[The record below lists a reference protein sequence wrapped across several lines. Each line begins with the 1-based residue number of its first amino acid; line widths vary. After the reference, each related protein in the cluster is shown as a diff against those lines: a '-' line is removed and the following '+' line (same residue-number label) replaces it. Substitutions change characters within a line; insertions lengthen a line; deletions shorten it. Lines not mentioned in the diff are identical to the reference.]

1 MKLGKDMIDLVT
13 QYAYGPILPVTL
25 LIIFIG
31 VLAYKIIFSFEIISP
46 LANQP
51 IAGAFVSL
59 PAIAFFFMVG
69 FISLH
74 QFSRLEDSKQTLAI
88 EVSSIE
94 NMLNAPAA
102 NNLKQQEIRV
112 LLKEYLDASL
122 NEEWADSLNRVA
134 SPKINPII
142 KKMMGII
149 YSPDFICTQNDW
161 RNKNCVSPLL
171 GKSYVDNLLALSNAH
186 NKRIQLGQLD
196 SSPIRWYL
204 CLALVFVAALTTT
217 AIHRA
222 NKISA
227 IISLILFLLSA
238 WLTVTAITLH
248 YSPYRG
254 PNSIQPIPLLDVQK
268 ILNSE

>member
-1 MKLGKDMIDLVT
+1 MTDFIT

-25 LIIFIG
+25 LIILIG
-31 VLAYKIIFSFEIISP
+31 VLAYKIIFSFEIFSP
-46 LANQP
+46 LAHQP
-51 IAGAFVSL
+51 ISGPFVSL

-94 NMLNAPAA
+94 NMLNAPDT
-102 NNLKQQEIRV
+102 NNEKQQEIRG
-112 LLKEYLDASL
+112 LLNEYLDVSL
-122 NEEWADSLNRVA
+122 NEEWAGSLNQVA
-134 SPKINPII
+134 SPKINQMI
-142 KKMMGII
+142 KKMMGIM
-149 YSPDFICTQNDW
+149 YSPDFICAPNSRET
-161 RNKNCVSPLL
+161 KNCVSPLL

-204 CLALVFVAALTTT
+204 CLGLAFVAALTTT

-222 NKISA
+222 NKTSA
-227 IISLILFLLSA
+227 IISLILFLMSA
-238 WLTVTAITLH
+238 WLTVATIALH

-254 PNSIQPIPLLDVQK
+254 PNSIEPIPLLNVQK
-268 ILNSE
+268 IFNGG

>member
-1 MKLGKDMIDLVT
+1 MTDLIT

-25 LIIFIG
+25 LIILIG
-31 VLAYKIIFSFEIISP
+31 VLAYKIIFSFEIFSP

-51 IAGAFVSL
+51 ISGPFVSL

-94 NMLNAPAA
+94 NMLNASDA
-102 NNLKQQEIRV
+102 NNEKQQEILG
-112 LLKEYLDASL
+112 LLKEYLDVSL
-122 NEEWADSLNRVA
+122 SEEWAGSINQIA
-134 SPKINPII
+134 SPKINQIF

-149 YSPDFICTQNDW
+149 YSLDFICALNAQDT
-161 RNKNCVSPLL
+161 KNCVSPLL

-186 NKRIQLGQLD
+186 HKRIQLGQLD

-204 CLALVFVAALTTT
+204 CLGLAFVAALTTT

-222 NKISA
+222 NKTSA
-227 IISLILFLLSA
+227 IMSLILFLLSA
-238 WLTVTAITLH
+238 WLTLATIVLH

-254 PNSIQPIPLLDVQK
+254 PNSIEPIPLLNVQK
-268 ILNSE
+268 MLNGR

>member
-1 MKLGKDMIDLVT
+1 MTDLIT
-13 QYAYGPILPVTL
+13 QYTYGPILPVTL
-25 LIIFIG
+25 LVVLIG
-31 VLAYKIIFSFEIISP
+31 VLAYQIIFSFEIFSP

-51 IAGAFVSL
+51 ISGPFVSL

-94 NMLNAPAA
+94 NMVNAPDA
-102 NNLKQQEIRV
+102 NNEKQQEIRS
-112 LLKEYLDASL
+112 LLKEYLDVSL
-122 NEEWADSLNRVA
+122 KEEWAGSINQIA
-134 SPKINPII
+134 SPKINQII
-142 KKMMGII
+142 QKMMGII
-149 YSPDFICTQNDW
+149 YSPDFICASNSSGT
-161 RNKNCVSPLL
+161 KNCVSPLL
-171 GKSYVDNLLALSNAH
+171 GKSYVDNLLALANAH

-204 CLALVFVAALTTT
+204 CFGLAFVAALTTT

-222 NKISA
+222 NKTSA
-227 IISLILFLLSA
+227 IISLILFLMSA
-238 WLTVTAITLH
+238 WLTVATITLH

-254 PNSIQPIPLLDVQK
+254 PNSIEPIPLLNVQK
-268 ILNSE
+268 MLNDR

>member
-1 MKLGKDMIDLVT
+1 MTDLIT
-13 QYAYGPILPVTL
+13 QYPYGPILPVTL
-25 LIIFIG
+25 LIILIG
-31 VLAYKIIFSFEIISP
+31 VLAYKIIFSFEIFSP
-46 LANQP
+46 LVNQP
-51 IAGAFVSL
+51 ISGPFVSL

-94 NMLNAPAA
+94 NMLNAPDA
-102 NNLKQQEIRV
+102 NNEKQQEIRG
-112 LLKEYLDASL
+112 LLKEYLDVSL
-122 NEEWADSLNRVA
+122 NEEWAGSLNRVA
-134 SPKINPII
+134 SPKINQII

-149 YSPDFICTQNDW
+149 YSPDFICAPNSRET
-161 RNKNCVSPLL
+161 KNCVSPLL
-171 GKSYVDNLLALSNAH
+171 GKSYVDSLLALSNAH

-204 CLALVFVAALTTT
+204 CLGLAFVAALTTT

-222 NKISA
+222 NKTSA
-227 IISLILFLLSA
+227 IISLTLFLMSA
-238 WLTVTAITLH
+238 WLTVLTIALH

-254 PNSIQPIPLLDVQK
+254 PNSIQSIPLLNVQK
-268 ILNSE
+268 IFNGK

>member
-1 MKLGKDMIDLVT
+1 MTDFIT

-25 LIIFIG
+25 LIILIG
-31 VLAYKIIFSFEIISP
+31 VLAYKIIFSFEIFSP
-46 LANQP
+46 LAHQP
-51 IAGAFVSL
+51 ISGPFVSL

-94 NMLNAPAA
+94 NMLNAPDT
-102 NNLKQQEIRV
+102 NNEKQQEIRG
-112 LLKEYLDASL
+112 LLKEYLDVSL
-122 NEEWADSLNRVA
+122 NEEWAGSLNQVA
-134 SPKINPII
+134 SPKINQMI

-149 YSPDFICTQNDW
+149 YSPDFICAPNSRET
-161 RNKNCVSPLL
+161 KNCVSPLL

-204 CLALVFVAALTTT
+204 CLGLAFVAALTTT

-222 NKISA
+222 NMTSA
-227 IISLILFLLSA
+227 IISLILFLMSA
-238 WLTVTAITLH
+238 WLTVATIALH

-254 PNSIQPIPLLDVQK
+254 PNSIEPIPLLNVQK
-268 ILNSE
+268 IFNGG

>member
-1 MKLGKDMIDLVT
+1 MTDLIT
-13 QYAYGPILPVTL
+13 HYSYAPILPVTL
-25 LIIFIG
+25 LIILIG
-31 VLAYKIIFSFEIISP
+31 VLAYKIIFSFEIFAP
-46 LANQP
+46 LSSQP
-51 IAGAFVSL
+51 ISGPFVSL

-94 NMLNAPAA
+94 NMLNVPYA
-102 NNLKQQEIRV
+102 NNPKQQEIRV
-112 LLKEYLDASL
+112 LLKEYLDVSL
-122 NEEWADSLNRVA
+122 NEEWADNLNRVA
-134 SPKINPII
+134 SPKINQII
-142 KKMMGII
+142 QKMMGIM
-149 YSPDFICTQNDW
+149 YSPGFICAQNDQ
-161 RNKNCVSPLL
+161 KSDHCVPPLL
-171 GKSYVDNLLALSNAH
+171 GKSYVDNLLTLSNAH

-204 CLALVFVAALTTT
+204 CLGLAFVAALTTT

-227 IISLILFLLSA
+227 VISLIFFLMSA
-238 WLTVTAITLH
+238 WLTVTAIALH

-268 ILNSE
+268 IVNSE

>member
-1 MKLGKDMIDLVT
+1 MTDFIT

-25 LIIFIG
+25 LIILIG
-31 VLAYKIIFSFEIISP
+31 VLAYKIIFSFEIFSP
-46 LANQP
+46 LAHQP
-51 IAGAFVSL
+51 ISGPFVSL

-94 NMLNAPAA
+94 NMLNAPDT
-102 NNLKQQEIRV
+102 NNEKQQEIRG
-112 LLKEYLDASL
+112 LLKEYLDVSL
-122 NEEWADSLNRVA
+122 NEEWAGSLNQVA
-134 SPKINPII
+134 SPKINQMI
-142 KKMMGII
+142 KKMMGIM
-149 YSPDFICTQNDW
+149 YSPDFICAPNSRET
-161 RNKNCVSPLL
+161 KNCVSPLL

-204 CLALVFVAALTTT
+204 CLGLAFVAALTTT

-222 NKISA
+222 NMTSA
-227 IISLILFLLSA
+227 IISLILFLMSA
-238 WLTVTAITLH
+238 WLTVATIALH

-254 PNSIQPIPLLDVQK
+254 PNSIEPIPLLNVQK
-268 ILNSE
+268 IFNGG